1 MALGDYFKGPEYK
14 AVAARLEVELE
25 AVLRVLLE
33 RFLESMNYW
42 DDHLPEKNWFYL
54 PCKVKN

>member
-25 AVLRVLLE
+25 AQRQQGHAELRL
-33 RFLESMNYW
+33 R
-42 DDHLPEKNWFYL
+42 
-54 PCKVKN
+54 